1 MVTRKTSGSSEELV
15 VITKAFDLAR
25 EMTQRTRKLPR
36 DLKFVLGDRML
47 TTTYDLLDLLI
58 EAKYLHTKKA
68 RLQQA
73 NLLLER
79 LRFQVRLCVE
89 EKLIS
94 IRQYEYL
101 IEMIDEVGRM
111 VGGWTKSASE

>member
-1 MVTRKTSGSSEELV
+1 MPGEDLA

-47 TTTYDLLDLLI
+47 TGAYDVLDTLI
-58 EAKYLHTKKA
+58 EAKYA
-68 RLQQA
+68 REKRGLLQRA

-79 LRFQVRLCVE
+79 LRFQMRLCME
-89 EKLIS
+89 EKLLS
-94 IRQYEYL
+94 VRQYEFVSGL
-101 IEMIDEVGRM
+101 VDETGRM
-111 VGGWTKSASE
+111 VGGWLKSVKS

>member
-1 MVTRKTSGSSEELV
+1 LETQDELA
-15 VITKAFDLAR
+15 VITRAFDLAR

-47 TTTYDLLDLLI
+47 ATTYDILDTLL
-58 EAKYLHTKKA
+58 EAKFSRVKKSI
-68 RLQQA
+68 LQRA

-89 EKLIS
+89 ERLFS
-94 IRQYEYL
+94 IRQYEYVAGL
-101 IEMIDEVGRM
+101 IDEVGRM
-111 VGGWTKSASE
+111 TGGWLKSLRE

>member
-1 MVTRKTSGSSEELV
+1 MAADELA

-25 EMTQRTRKLPR
+25 EMTERTRKLPR

-47 TTTYDLLDLLI
+47 ATAYDVLDTLV
-58 EAKYLHTKKA
+58 EAKYA
-68 RLQQA
+68 RAKRQLLQRA

-79 LRFQVRLCVE
+79 LRFQVRLCLE

-94 IRQYEYL
+94 VRQYEYVSGL
-101 IEMIDEVGRM
+101 VDETGRM
-111 VGGWTKSASE
+111 VGGWMKSVKD